1 MKSNIFSRVAKIAAV
16 TAAAALTLTAC
27 DEGIVEG
34 ADNYYFTVAN
44 GALDGTQHAVVAE
57 EYYNAV
63 EEASDGRIE
72 FERSSFEA
80 VCSMDEVA
88 DCVRDGRADIG
99 VTVTDYTP
107 HLLPTMSVM
116 SISFLNNDIQASVEA
131 LYDMHT
137 NYEPAMA
144 QLEQSNLE
152 YIGAWPVGALL
163 IGADRPID
171 DYESLQGLSA
181 RAAGPVTQRTLETA
195 GVNVNAITAAET
207 YESLQRGV
215 IDSVAASLDFGVN
228 YQVTEQLPYWADTG
242 VGQYTAYGMWWNKST
257 YDSLTPEL
265 QEIVDDVTQEF
276 NEGRIIEL
284 SNGELEYICQGMLDS
299 PDVENFETWPEE
311 ETQKWRDE
319 AEDGA
324 EEAWLQIMDDYNFA
338 DADAYLDE
346 YIAAYESYQSED
358 NPVDAGI
365 ACADQWQEQNG

>member
-1 MKSNIFSRVAKIAAV
+1 MKSKLFSRFAKVAAIM
-16 TAAAALTLTAC
+16 AAAALTLTAC
-27 DEGIVEG
+27 EEGIVEG

-44 GALDGTQHAVVAE
+44 GALDGTQHAVIAE
-57 EYYNAV
+57 EYYDAV

-99 VTVTDYTP
+99 LTVTDYTP
-107 HLLPTMSVM
+107 HLLPTMSIM

-131 LYDMHT
+131 LYDLHT

-152 YIGAWPVGALL
+152 YIAAWPVGALL
-163 IGADRPID
+163 IGAKAPIE

-215 IDSVAASLDFGVN
+215 IDSVA
-228 YQVTEQLPYWADTG
+228 
-242 VGQYTAYGMWWNKST
+242 
-257 YDSLTPEL
+257 
-265 QEIVDDVTQEF
+265 
-276 NEGRIIEL
+276 
-284 SNGELEYICQGMLDS
+284 
-299 PDVENFETWPEE
+299 
-311 ETQKWRDE
+311 
-319 AEDGA
+319 
-324 EEAWLQIMDDYNFA
+324 
-338 DADAYLDE
+338 
-346 YIAAYESYQSED
+346 
-358 NPVDAGI
+358 
-365 ACADQWQEQNG
+365 